1 MVKKIVAFSGVL
13 KNALFRKI
21 AGQNV
26 SIFNSKLNYCLFLV
40 YLIIVN

>member
-1 MVKKIVAFSGVL
+1 MVKKIVTFSDVL
-13 KNALFRKI
+13 TNALFRKI

-26 SIFNSKLNYCLFLV
+26 SIFNSKLNYGLFIV